1 MTNYDDLI
9 NKLTDLYPEFDI
21 TMGTT
26 NTLKTPAII
35 ISLDG
40 ITSEFADDDVH
51 AVMSATY
58 LVTFYVE
65 STASFNP
72 IPAARL
78 FGNLSQIS
86 FDRMADGEMF
96 QSSVTLRGSKAL
108 WGE

>member
-26 NTLKTPAII
+26 NTLRAPAII
-35 ISLDG
+35 VSLDS
-40 ITSEFADDDVH
+40 IDSKFADDDIH

-58 LVTFYVE
+58 LITFYVD

-72 IPAARL
+72 ILAARL

-86 FDRMADGEMF
+86 FDRMVDGEMF
-96 QSSVTLRGSKAL
+96 QSSVTLHGSKAL
-108 WGE
+108 WGM